1 MIAIEKE
8 NIEIVKLL
16 MSNNEIDTNIIN
28 ILNHLY
34 FNTIFF

>member
-34 FNTIFF
+34 LNTILF